1 MKISIARALTEIK
14 TLDNRIQSKIN
25 SGVFV
30 ASVKKSS
37 AKVNN
42 VYTREEFGVQ
52 AKANYESIT
61 DLIERRRLIKSA
73 VVKSNAETTV
83 TIGEVTYTVADAIE
97 RKKNLHFEKSFLEI
111 LERQYRNAI
120 ANTNSNNEKV
130 DVNLDRLL
138 SASLGSDSVKKE
150 DTSVFSQAYKD
161 ANYYEVL
168 DVLNLKDGIEKVKTE
183 LLKFDSEFNI
193 VLTESNAITLVE
205 IPE

>member
-25 SGVFV
+25 GGVFV

-138 SASLGSDSVKKE
+138 SSSLGSDSVKKE
-150 DTSVFSQAYKD
+150 DTVTFSQAYKD
-161 ANYYEVL
+161 SNYYEVL
-168 DVLNLKDGIEKVKTE
+168 DVLNLKDQIENIKTE